1 MLRFGGVISALGL
14 AAVAHGGPWPLQM
27 AELMVTGCGFFM
39 VHASLQAQATDVP
52 AELRSVSVSMHSSF
66 FTLGSGIGPAV
77 YAVGINTI
85 GSKSTILLGA
95 LLMLIVG
102 LFTAA
107 RLEAILMAEPA
118 RAGSS
123 PAAR

>member
-1 MLRFGGVISALGL
+1 
-14 AAVAHGGPWPLQM
+14 M
-27 AELMVTGCGFFM
+27 AELIVTGCGFFM

-85 GSKSTILLGA
+85 GSKSTILFGA
-95 LLMLIVG
+95 LLMLVVG

-107 RLEAILMAEPA
+107 RLEAILVAESSA
-118 RAGSS
+118 RTDSS